1 LSERVDNISNG
12 DEMNE
17 DNDGSKITGIGITSR
32 PGILPIVVVAIVIMA
47 AVGGIFAYNEFLKP
61 EPALVTATIK
71 IDFGNGTV
79 LSEEIGSDNNTA
91 LGLLRTFVGAENVQ
105 DSGGFVTAVNGIQ
118 TVDDVSG
125 LEGTEA
131 RYWMYYVNGEMPM
144 ESAAL
149 KMIAD
154 GDVVEFKFETSPW

>member
-1 LSERVDNISNG
+1 LPERLDNISNG
-12 DEMNE
+12 DEMS
-17 DNDGSKITGIGITSR
+17 DGNDIQKSSGQEVASG
-32 PGILPIVVVAIVIMA
+32 PGIMPIIVVAIVIMA
-47 AVGGIFAYNEFLKP
+47 ALGGMFAYNEFLKP

-79 LSEEIGSDNNTA
+79 LTEEIGSDNNTA
-91 LGLLRTFVGAENVQ
+91 LGLLRTYVGEENVL
-105 DSGGFVTAVNGIQ
+105 DNSGFVTSINGIE
-118 TVDDVSG
+118 TVGDVSG

-131 RYWMYYVNGEMPM
+131 RYWMFYVNGEMPM

-149 KMIAD
+149 KVIAD